1 MPRLGRAVL
10 DIASGAGV
18 FEGMGQMRSPLA
30 IASLISGTRGGS
42 TDLLRPAKHSAAFCW
57 FRKQISGGH
66 AIKADC

>member
-1 MPRLGRAVL
+1 
-10 DIASGAGV
+10 
-18 FEGMGQMRSPLA
+18 MGQMRSPLA